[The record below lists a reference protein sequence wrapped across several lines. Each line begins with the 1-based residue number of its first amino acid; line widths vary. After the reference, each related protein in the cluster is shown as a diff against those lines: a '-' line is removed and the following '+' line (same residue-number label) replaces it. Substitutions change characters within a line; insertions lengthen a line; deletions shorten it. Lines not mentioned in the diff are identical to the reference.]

1 MSFNFDP
8 PLTAFAPPILENP
21 PNSSHTSN
29 PHIRPYSPFL
39 RRVDNPGV
47 TSTLGATPRPQR
59 DLVASTRR
67 PYAPSIS
74 SRPPQQVAYNDGSF
88 LLRKTSTSAQD
99 SVHSRNTSE
108 GYEDHPLS
116 PTNAPSGFS
125 DSLPG
130 PERTSSHLEEEY
142 DELDDY
148 DALTSAPTSSHNG
161 ESRAPLSSNSSST
174 HTTTR
179 PEHETARNKRHGHG
193 VDTELLKLHL
203 LTHAAICRMENK
215 NHANNSESSAVKEV
229 VDVAMKQLSKH
240 VEIPGDTKLVLRTIA
255 REECANPTRGSY
267 CEVGNAVWARCKAE
281 ATTHDLTEMLA
292 KTKTEAALKKAA
304 KAAGNKMLQQFRDDI
319 MTTLVVDE
327 SGKKETLNLE
337 KATHTLCKKYAKG
350 GGGGSLHQF
359 RFAMIRRFM
368 REFECEAQGPVFKRR
383 KTNNGGRQAQDDA
396 FWGRFDKFLKE
407 KIDAY
412 GQNMKEDQWKAYLT
426 ETVQADWELFG
437 KPSNT
442 LLPAL
447 PFVVS
452 STEPTTGRAPL
463 SEVPNSNNRASG
475 AVGNGSEIHEEE
487 YTRF

>member
-1 MSFNFDP
+1 MSWVDEIRPQF
-8 PLTAFAPPILENP
+8 ILE
-21 PNSSHTSN
+21 
-29 PHIRPYSPFL
+29 
-39 RRVDNPGV
+39 
-47 TSTLGATPRPQR
+47 
-59 DLVASTRR
+59 
-67 PYAPSIS
+67 PS
-74 SRPPQQVAYNDGSF
+74 QVREIKGMVM
-88 LLRKTSTSAQD
+88 LAQ
-99 SVHSRNTSE
+99 
-108 GYEDHPLS
+108 
-116 PTNAPSGFS
+116 
-125 DSLPG
+125 
-130 PERTSSHLEEEY
+130 
-142 DELDDY
+142 
-148 DALTSAPTSSHNG
+148 
-161 ESRAPLSSNSSST
+161 
-174 HTTTR
+174 
-179 PEHETARNKRHGHG
+179 G